1 MTYKT
6 AITRF
11 RTENGWHA
19 VDWEKEK
26 ELEVE
31 KIVKDF
37 QRKEKRDKKFA
48 ISIRDIFWYV
58 KK

>member
-19 VDWEKEK
+19 IDWGKEK
-26 ELEVE
+26 KLEIK

-37 QRKEKRDKKFA
+37 QKKDKRDKKFT
-48 ISIRDIFWYV
+48 ISIGNIFWYV